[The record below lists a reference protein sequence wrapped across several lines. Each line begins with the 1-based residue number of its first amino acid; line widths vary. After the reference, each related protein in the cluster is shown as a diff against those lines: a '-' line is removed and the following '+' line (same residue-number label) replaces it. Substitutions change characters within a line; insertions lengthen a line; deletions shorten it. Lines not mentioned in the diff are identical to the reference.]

1 MRSDVLKILI
11 PALLLALLGGCVQ
24 QGRSGITLWHVMG
37 GPLGK
42 TMDSLIS
49 DFEKQNPQY
58 AVKGISM
65 GSYTALSQKLMASV
79 AAGNQPVMSQSYE
92 AWTTQLLEKD
102 AVKPFADYIDSPE
115 GLSPDELAD
124 YYPVMIEECSRD
136 GKLFS
141 MPFNKS
147 VPIYYYNKDIFAKAG
162 LDPEKFPASWDEF
175 IAAAKKLTLD
185 SNRDGTPEQ
194 WGTAFPGGASWMF
207 QCLLLQNGG
216 DVFGP
221 DGKTVVLDSP
231 EAVGALQ
238 YLVDLLY
245 KHKVA
250 YLTTGYEHQND
261 FLSGRV
267 AMIQSSSA
275 SLAYMS
281 MQKIPFR
288 LGIAPL
294 PGNKKKAVV
303 LSGTNVIIFR
313 NKEQKLMD
321 GAWAFIKWLT
331 RPEQTARWSAETSY
345 LPVRRSALRQ
355 RAILEKFA
363 QYPGLEQAYRQLEYA
378 YPEPRQVAWFLG
390 RSIMEEEG
398 LQPALKGVMTPEQA
412 LRHAAKR
419 INQQS
424 GVNIYSPWL
433 NWMVLGGILILF
445 CFLFALNLKS
455 NKYSKLKEASLGKE

>member
-1 MRSDVLKILI
+1 MDKSKHIKLITLAVLTILV
-11 PALLLALLGGCVQ
+11 GGCSR
-24 QGRSGITLWHVMG
+24 GNRSEITLWHVMG

-42 TMDSLIS
+42 TLDSLVA

-102 AVKPFADYIDSPE
+102 AVKPFGDYISSAD
-115 GLSPDELAD
+115 GLSSEEISD
-124 YYPVMIEECSRD
+124 YYPVMLAECSRD
-136 GKLFS
+136 GKLVS

-147 VPIYYYNKDIFAKAG
+147 VPIYYYNKDLFARAG
-162 LDPEKFPASWDEF
+162 LDPEKFPETWSEF
-175 IAAAKKLTLD
+175 IATAGKLTQD
-185 SNRDGTPEQ
+185 TNNDGTPEQ

-221 DGKTVVLDSP
+221 DGKTVTLDSP
-231 EAVGALQ
+231 EAIGALQ

-245 KHKVA
+245 KYKVA

-275 SLAYMS
+275 SLAYMA
-281 MQKIPFR
+281 MQKIPFK

-294 PGNKKKAVV
+294 PGNRKKAVV

-313 NKEQKLMD
+313 NKEQELMD

-345 LPVRRSALRQ
+345 LPVRRSALKQ
-355 RAILEKFA
+355 KAILDKFV
-363 QYPGLEQAYRQLEYA
+363 QYPGLEQAYQQLEYA

-398 LQPALKGVMTPEQA
+398 LQPALKGVLTPEQA

-424 GVNIYSPWL
+424 GADSHSPWL
-433 NWMVLGGILILF
+433 NWAVFGCILIIL
-445 CFLFALNLKS
+445 CWIVITRIKS
-455 NKYSKLKEASLGKE
+455 